1 MPPLQQSYK
10 LNWFC
15 LKVIPVPDHSKEYQ
29 CLIPTPKILI
39 SVPVTKYRECDF
51 SFLFP
56 SPYKPG
62 GRGAMCPSWLP
73 YSTDSYLHILVFV
86 FVSCV
91 SQFAKFCKLWAR
103 QRRQVFLCVT
113 ICKILQIA
121 YQTTITR
128 CTRVPCLKQPNV
140 TFPTRITIITGITG
154 ITRFIWITGIHQVL
168 NNCDCYYFIGRA

>member
-1 MPPLQQSYK
+1 MIYQRLLPKANIDIIHFWNQLSFEKLRTTFWTKFGIQYAPLQQSYK
-10 LNWFC
+10 LNCFC

-113 ICKILQIA
+113 ICKILQIVD
-121 YQTTITR
+121 QTTT
-128 CTRVPCLKQPNV
+128 
-140 TFPTRITIITGITG
+140 
-154 ITRFIWITGIHQVL
+154 TRFP
-168 NNCDCYYFIGRA
+168 FF

>member
-10 LNWFC
+10 VNCFC
-15 LKVIPVPDHSKEYQ
+15 LTVIPVPDHSKEYQ

-113 ICKILQIA
+113 ICKILQIVD
-121 YQTTITR
+121 QTTT
-128 CTRVPCLKQPNV
+128 
-140 TFPTRITIITGITG
+140 
-154 ITRFIWITGIHQVL
+154 TRFPFLAVQNSSIGDLVPWSVGWSDQTNDQSLHNITEWS
-168 NNCDCYYFIGRA
+168 